1 MAIPNNDAATAPGGV
16 GYTFRE
22 GQKVIFEGKRYD
34 FGYYT
39 ERRGWCVLYEEGE
52 LNMQDSIAVAVSKV
66 EHLSIE
72 QQIERDV
79 ARGLWNKPSAGDA
92 D

>member
-1 MAIPNNDAATAPGGV
+1 MAIPKNDAATAPGGV
-16 GYTFRE
+16 GYTFQE

-52 LNMQDSIAVAVSKV
+52 CNMQDSIAVAVNKV
-66 EHLSIE
+66 E
-72 QQIERDV
+72 
-79 ARGLWNKPSAGDA
+79 DA